1 MNSSNDLTTS
11 LLQSSESSMPD
22 IMSTASS
29 TSDGEGFFES
39 IKNISVTT
47 WLLIVL
53 ILAFL
58 GFNIFVYLA
67 KGTQTIS
74 EIFKPVVERLS
85 YLLGITTLQT
95 INVSAKGTQSVV
107 NATTDVINT
116 SLNSIENTTQVNQ
129 SRQTQNNSHPDITQ
143 NNTLNQALNNTTS
156 QRQQSGGEDYHAD
169 DSTSSIQL
177 GKAGWCYIGE
187 DRGFRSCAE
196 VGVNDT
202 CMSGE
207 IFPTN
212 DVCVN
217 PNLRV

>member
-1 MNSSNDLTTS
+1 MSSNS
-11 LLQSSESSMPD
+11 FSISQPEYESVFSSSS
-22 IMSTASS
+22 SS
-29 TSDGEGFFES
+29 SSSSFFEG
-39 IKNISVTT
+39 IKQTKFTT
-47 WLLIVL
+47 WIIIFFVL
-53 ILAFL
+53 SFL

-74 EIFKPVVERLS
+74 EIFKPVVQRLG

-107 NATTDVINT
+107 NATSDVINT
-116 SLNSIENTTQVNQ
+116 TLNSIENTTQVNQ
-129 SRQTQNNSHPDITQ
+129 SGQTQNNSHPDITQ
-143 NNTLNQALNNTTS
+143 HNTLNQALNNTTS
-156 QRQQSGGEDYHAD
+156 QRQQSGGEDYQAD

>member
-1 MNSSNDLTTS
+1 MSNNTFSISQPEFKTVFSSD
-11 LLQSSESSMPD
+11 SSPSS
-22 IMSTASS
+22 
-29 TSDGEGFFES
+29 FFEG
-39 IKNISVTT
+39 IKEVKFTT
-47 WLLIVL
+47 WIIIFFVL
-53 ILAFL
+53 SFL

-74 EIFKPVVERLS
+74 EIFKPVVQRLG

-116 SLNSIENTTQVNQ
+116 SLNTIENTTQVNQ
-129 SRQTQNNSHPDITQ
+129 SGQTQNNSHPDITQ
-143 NNTLNQALNNTTS
+143 HNTLNQALNNTTS
-156 QRQQSGGEDYHAD
+156 QRQQSGGEDYQAD

>member
-1 MNSSNDLTTS
+1 MSNNTFSISQPEFKSVFSSD
-11 LLQSSESSMPD
+11 SSPSS
-22 IMSTASS
+22 
-29 TSDGEGFFES
+29 FFEG
-39 IKNISVTT
+39 IKEVKFTT
-47 WLLIVL
+47 WVIIFFVL
-53 ILAFL
+53 SFL

>member
-1 MNSSNDLTTS
+1 MSNNTFSISQPEFKSVFSSD
-11 LLQSSESSMPD
+11 SSPSS
-22 IMSTASS
+22 
-29 TSDGEGFFES
+29 FFEG
-39 IKNISVTT
+39 IKEVKFTT
-47 WLLIVL
+47 WIIIFFVL
-53 ILAFL
+53 SFL

-74 EIFKPVVERLS
+74 EIFKPVVERLG

-129 SRQTQNNSHPDITQ
+129 SGQTQNNSHPDITQ
-143 NNTLNQALNNTTS
+143 HNTLNQALNNTIS
-156 QRQQSGGEDYHAD
+156 QRQQSGGEDYQAD

>member
-1 MNSSNDLTTS
+1 MSNNTFS
-11 LLQSSESSMPD
+11 ISQPD
-22 IMSTASS
+22 FEPVISNNS
-29 TSDGEGFFES
+29 TSFIEN
-39 IKNISVTT
+39 IKEIKFTT
-47 WLLIVL
+47 WLIIFVVL
-53 ILAFL
+53 SFL

-74 EIFKPVVERLS
+74 DIFRPIVQRLS
-85 YLLGITTLQT
+85 YILGITTLQT
-95 INVSAKGTQSVV
+95 LNESAKGAQTVV
-107 NATTDVINT
+107 NATSGVVNT
-116 SLNSIENTTQVNQ
+116 GLATIEKTTQIGQNELQ
-129 SRQTQNNSHPDITQ
+129 NTQPHNISHPDISQ
-143 NNTLNQALNNTTS
+143 HNTLNQALNTTTS
-156 QRQQSGGEDYHAD
+156 QRQQVGGEDYQAD

-212 DVCVN
+212 DVCLN
-217 PNLRV
+217 PNLRA

>member
-1 MNSSNDLTTS
+1 MSNNTFSISQPEFKSVFSSD
-11 LLQSSESSMPD
+11 SSPSS
-22 IMSTASS
+22 
-29 TSDGEGFFES
+29 FFEG
-39 IKNISVTT
+39 IKEVKFTT
-47 WLLIVL
+47 WIIIFFVL
-53 ILAFL
+53 SFL

-74 EIFKPVVERLS
+74 EIFKPVVERLG

-129 SRQTQNNSHPDITQ
+129 SGQTQNNSHPDITQ
-143 NNTLNQALNNTTS
+143 HNTLNQALNNTTS
-156 QRQQSGGEDYHAD
+156 QRQQSGGEDYQAD

>member
-1 MNSSNDLTTS
+1 VFSSD
-11 LLQSSESSMPD
+11 SSPSS
-22 IMSTASS
+22 
-29 TSDGEGFFES
+29 FFEG
-39 IKNISVTT
+39 IKEVKFTT
-47 WLLIVL
+47 WIIIFFVL
-53 ILAFL
+53 SFL

-74 EIFKPVVERLS
+74 EIFKPVVERLG

-129 SRQTQNNSHPDITQ
+129 SGQTQNNSHPDITQ
-143 NNTLNQALNNTTS
+143 HNTLNQALNNTIS
-156 QRQQSGGEDYHAD
+156 QRQQSGGEDYQAD

>member
-1 MNSSNDLTTS
+1 MSNNTFSISQPEFKTVFSSD
-11 LLQSSESSMPD
+11 SSPSS
-22 IMSTASS
+22 
-29 TSDGEGFFES
+29 FFEG
-39 IKNISVTT
+39 IKEVKFTT
-47 WLLIVL
+47 WIIIFFVL
-53 ILAFL
+53 SFL

-74 EIFKPVVERLS
+74 EIFKPVVERLG

-129 SRQTQNNSHPDITQ
+129 SGQTQNNSHPDITQ
-143 NNTLNQALNNTTS
+143 HNTLNQALNNTTS
-156 QRQQSGGEDYHAD
+156 QRQQSGGEDYQAD

>member
-1 MNSSNDLTTS
+1 VFSSD
-11 LLQSSESSMPD
+11 SSPSS
-22 IMSTASS
+22 
-29 TSDGEGFFES
+29 FFEG
-39 IKNISVTT
+39 IKEVKFTT
-47 WLLIVL
+47 WIIIFFVL
-53 ILAFL
+53 SFL

-74 EIFKPVVERLS
+74 EIFKPVVERLG

-129 SRQTQNNSHPDITQ
+129 SGQTQNNSHPDITQ
-143 NNTLNQALNNTTS
+143 HNTLNQALNNTTS
-156 QRQQSGGEDYHAD
+156 QRQQSGGEDYQAD

>member
-1 MNSSNDLTTS
+1 MSNNTFSISQPEFKSVFSSD
-11 LLQSSESSMPD
+11 SSPSS
-22 IMSTASS
+22 
-29 TSDGEGFFES
+29 FFEG
-39 IKNISVTT
+39 IKEVKFTT
-47 WLLIVL
+47 WVIIFFVL
-53 ILAFL
+53 SFL

-143 NNTLNQALNNTTS
+143 HNTLNQALNNTTS
-156 QRQQSGGEDYHAD
+156 QRQQSGGEDYQAD
-169 DSTSSIQL
+169 DSTSSIQI

>member
-1 MNSSNDLTTS
+1 MSNNTFNISQPELENVLS
-11 LLQSSESSMPD
+11 NN
-22 IMSTASS
+22 S
-29 TSDGEGFFES
+29 TSVIER
-39 IKNISVTT
+39 IKQIKFTT
-47 WLLIVL
+47 WIIIFIVL
-53 ILAFL
+53 SFL

-74 EIFKPVVERLS
+74 DIFRPLIQKIS
-85 YLLGITTLQT
+85 YIFGITTLQT
-95 INVSAKGTQSVV
+95 INESAKGTQQVV
-107 NATTDVINT
+107 NATTNVVNT
-116 SLNSIENTTQVNQ
+116 GLTNIEKTTQVE
-129 SRQTQNNSHPDITQ
+129 QTHNISQPDISH
-143 NNTLNQALNNTTS
+143 NNTLNQSLNTTTS
-156 QRQQSGGEDYHAD
+156 QRQQVGGEDYQAD

>member
-1 MNSSNDLTTS
+1 MSNNTFSISQPEFKSVFSSD
-11 LLQSSESSMPD
+11 SSFSS
-22 IMSTASS
+22 
-29 TSDGEGFFES
+29 FFEG
-39 IKNISVTT
+39 IKEVKFTT
-47 WLLIVL
+47 WVIIFFVL
-53 ILAFL
+53 SFL

-74 EIFKPVVERLS
+74 EIFKPVVERLG

-129 SRQTQNNSHPDITQ
+129 SGQTQNNSHPDITQ
-143 NNTLNQALNNTTS
+143 HNTLNQALNNTIS
-156 QRQQSGGEDYHAD
+156 QRQQSGGEDYQAD

>member
-1 MNSSNDLTTS
+1 MSNNSFSIS
-11 LLQSSESSMPD
+11 QPEYESVFSSSS
-22 IMSTASS
+22 SS
-29 TSDGEGFFES
+29 SSSSFFEG
-39 IKNISVTT
+39 IKQTKFTT
-47 WLLIVL
+47 WIIIFFVL
-53 ILAFL
+53 SFL

-74 EIFKPVVERLS
+74 EIFKPVVQRLG

-116 SLNSIENTTQVNQ
+116 SLNSIEKTTQVNQ
-129 SRQTQNNSHPDITQ
+129 SGQPQNISHPDITQ
-143 NNTLNQALNNTTS
+143 HNTLNQALNNTTS
-156 QRQQSGGEDYHAD
+156 QRQQSGGEDYQAD

>member
-1 MNSSNDLTTS
+1 MNNTSFDLSQSESILPDPNISNISFIDSIKQTKLTTWIIIFGILS
-11 LLQSSESSMPD
+11 L
-22 IMSTASS
+22 
-29 TSDGEGFFES
+29 
-39 IKNISVTT
+39 
-47 WLLIVL
+47 
-53 ILAFL
+53 L

-74 EIFKPVVERLS
+74 DVFRPIVQKIT

-95 INVSAKGTQSVV
+95 INTSAKGTQSIV
-107 NATTDVINT
+107 NT
-116 SLNSIENTTQVNQ
+116 SADIVNKGLNSIENTTQQIEQHNIQ
-129 SRQTQNNSHPDITQ
+129 PITLSHPDITQ
-143 NNTLNQALNNTTS
+143 NNTLNKALNNTTS
-156 QRQQSGGEDYHAD
+156 QRQQVGGEDYHAD

-212 DVCVN
+212 SVCVN

>member
-1 MNSSNDLTTS
+1 MSNNTFSISQPEFKTVFSSD
-11 LLQSSESSMPD
+11 SSPSS
-22 IMSTASS
+22 
-29 TSDGEGFFES
+29 FFEG
-39 IKNISVTT
+39 IKEVKFTT
-47 WLLIVL
+47 WIIIFFVL
-53 ILAFL
+53 SFL

-74 EIFKPVVERLS
+74 EIFKPVVERLG

-129 SRQTQNNSHPDITQ
+129 SGQTQNNSHPDITQ
-143 NNTLNQALNNTTS
+143 HNTLNQALNNTIS
-156 QRQQSGGEDYHAD
+156 QRQQSGGEDYQAD

>member
-1 MNSSNDLTTS
+1 VFSSD
-11 LLQSSESSMPD
+11 SSFSS
-22 IMSTASS
+22 
-29 TSDGEGFFES
+29 FFEG
-39 IKNISVTT
+39 IKEVKFTT
-47 WLLIVL
+47 WVIIFFVL
-53 ILAFL
+53 SFL

-74 EIFKPVVERLS
+74 EIFKPVVERLG

-129 SRQTQNNSHPDITQ
+129 SGQTQNNSHPDITQ
-143 NNTLNQALNNTTS
+143 HNTLNQALNNTIS
-156 QRQQSGGEDYHAD
+156 QRQQSGGEDYQAD

>member
-1 MNSSNDLTTS
+1 MSNNTFSISQPEFKSVFSSD
-11 LLQSSESSMPD
+11 SSPSS
-22 IMSTASS
+22 
-29 TSDGEGFFES
+29 FFEG
-39 IKNISVTT
+39 IKEVKFTT
-47 WLLIVL
+47 WVIIFFVL
-53 ILAFL
+53 SFL

-74 EIFKPVVERLS
+74 EIFKPVVERLG

-129 SRQTQNNSHPDITQ
+129 SGQTQNNSHPDITQ
-143 NNTLNQALNNTTS
+143 HNTLNKALNNTTS
-156 QRQQSGGEDYHAD
+156 QRQQSGGEDYQAD

>member
-1 MNSSNDLTTS
+1 MSNNTFSISQPEFKSVFSSD
-11 LLQSSESSMPD
+11 SSPSS
-22 IMSTASS
+22 
-29 TSDGEGFFES
+29 FFEG
-39 IKNISVTT
+39 IKEVKFTT
-47 WLLIVL
+47 WVIIFFVL
-53 ILAFL
+53 SFL

-74 EIFKPVVERLS
+74 EIFKPVVERLG

-129 SRQTQNNSHPDITQ
+129 SGQTQNNSHPDITQ
-143 NNTLNQALNNTTS
+143 HNTLNQALNNTTS
-156 QRQQSGGEDYHAD
+156 QRQQSGGEDYQAD

>member
-1 MNSSNDLTTS
+1 MSNNTFSISQPEFKSVFSSD
-11 LLQSSESSMPD
+11 SSPSS
-22 IMSTASS
+22 
-29 TSDGEGFFES
+29 FFEG
-39 IKNISVTT
+39 IKEVKFTT
-47 WLLIVL
+47 WIIIFFVL
-53 ILAFL
+53 SFL

-95 INVSAKGTQSVV
+95 INVAATGTQSVV

-116 SLNSIENTTQVNQ
+116 SLNTIENTTQVNQ
-129 SRQTQNNSHPDITQ
+129 SGQTQHNSHPDISQ
-143 NNTLNQALNNTTS
+143 HNTLNQALNNTTS
-156 QRQQSGGEDYHAD
+156 QRQQSGGEDYQAD

>member
-1 MNSSNDLTTS
+1 MSNNTFSISQPEFKTVFSSDPYP
-11 LLQSSESSMPD
+11 SS
-22 IMSTASS
+22 
-29 TSDGEGFFES
+29 FFEG
-39 IKNISVTT
+39 IKEVKFTT
-47 WLLIVL
+47 WIIIFFVL
-53 ILAFL
+53 SFL

-74 EIFKPVVERLS
+74 EIFKPVVQRLG

-129 SRQTQNNSHPDITQ
+129 SGQTQNNSHPDITQ
-143 NNTLNQALNNTTS
+143 HNTLNQALNNTTS
-156 QRQQSGGEDYHAD
+156 QRQQSGGEDYQAD

>member
-1 MNSSNDLTTS
+1 MSNNTFSISQPEFKSVFSSD
-11 LLQSSESSMPD
+11 SSPSS
-22 IMSTASS
+22 
-29 TSDGEGFFES
+29 FFEG
-39 IKNISVTT
+39 IKEVKFTT
-47 WLLIVL
+47 WVIIFFVL
-53 ILAFL
+53 SFL

-74 EIFKPVVERLS
+74 EIFKPVVQRLG

-129 SRQTQNNSHPDITQ
+129 SGQTQNNSHPDITQ
-143 NNTLNQALNNTTS
+143 HNTLNQALNNTTS
-156 QRQQSGGEDYHAD
+156 QRQQSGGEDYQAD

>member
-1 MNSSNDLTTS
+1 MSNNTFSISQPEFKSVFSSD
-11 LLQSSESSMPD
+11 SSPSS
-22 IMSTASS
+22 
-29 TSDGEGFFES
+29 FFEG
-39 IKNISVTT
+39 IKEVKFTT
-47 WLLIVL
+47 WIIIFFVL
-53 ILAFL
+53 SFL

-116 SLNSIENTTQVNQ
+116 SLNTIENTTQVNQ
-129 SRQTQNNSHPDITQ
+129 SGQTQHNSHPDISQ
-143 NNTLNQALNNTTS
+143 HNTLNQALNNTTS
-156 QRQQSGGEDYHAD
+156 QRQQSGGEDYQAD

>member
-1 MNSSNDLTTS
+1 VFSSD
-11 LLQSSESSMPD
+11 SSPSS
-22 IMSTASS
+22 
-29 TSDGEGFFES
+29 FFEG
-39 IKNISVTT
+39 IKEVKFTT
-47 WLLIVL
+47 WVIIFFVL
-53 ILAFL
+53 SFL

-74 EIFKPVVERLS
+74 EIFKPVVERLG

-129 SRQTQNNSHPDITQ
+129 SGQTQNNSHPDITQ
-143 NNTLNQALNNTTS
+143 HNTLNQALNNTTS
-156 QRQQSGGEDYHAD
+156 QRQQSGGEDYQAD

>member
-1 MNSSNDLTTS
+1 MSNNTFSISQPEFKSVFSSD
-11 LLQSSESSMPD
+11 SSPSS
-22 IMSTASS
+22 
-29 TSDGEGFFES
+29 FFEG
-39 IKNISVTT
+39 IKEVKFTT
-47 WLLIVL
+47 WVIIFFVL
-53 ILAFL
+53 SFL

-74 EIFKPVVERLS
+74 EIFKPVVERLG

-129 SRQTQNNSHPDITQ
+129 SGQTQNNSHPDITQ
-143 NNTLNQALNNTTS
+143 HNTLNQALNNTIS
-156 QRQQSGGEDYHAD
+156 QRQQSGGEDYQAD

>member
-1 MNSSNDLTTS
+1 MSNNTFSISQPEFKSVFSSD
-11 LLQSSESSMPD
+11 SSPSS
-22 IMSTASS
+22 
-29 TSDGEGFFES
+29 FFEG
-39 IKNISVTT
+39 IKEVKFTT
-47 WLLIVL
+47 WVIIFFVL
-53 ILAFL
+53 SFL

-129 SRQTQNNSHPDITQ
+129 SGQTQNNSHPDITQ
-143 NNTLNQALNNTTS
+143 HNTLNQALNNTTS
-156 QRQQSGGEDYHAD
+156 QRQQSGGEDYQAD
-169 DSTSSIQL
+169 DSTSSIQI

>member
-1 MNSSNDLTTS
+1 MSNNTFSISQPEFKTVFSSD
-11 LLQSSESSMPD
+11 SSPSS
-22 IMSTASS
+22 
-29 TSDGEGFFES
+29 FFEG
-39 IKNISVTT
+39 IKEVKFTT
-47 WLLIVL
+47 WIIIFFVL
-53 ILAFL
+53 SFL

-74 EIFKPVVERLS
+74 EIFKPVVERLG

-116 SLNSIENTTQVNQ
+116 SLNTIENTTQVNQ
-129 SRQTQNNSHPDITQ
+129 SGQTQNNSHPDITQ
-143 NNTLNQALNNTTS
+143 HNTLNQALNNTIS
-156 QRQQSGGEDYHAD
+156 QRQQSGGEDYQAD